1 MLFSLIFIL
10 LVLFLCH
17 ISVSLQYETRKSP
30 WRSTVLMGVPN
41 PIRAVKNLI
50 GLADWRNVNVGN
62 EERALFTRENL
73 APILDGVRET
83 IVLEEGDGAYNEK
96 VERTSLGLSSRV
108 ENSKENLMK
117 ERSELENELQYCLA
131 LEQRNAAQ
139 LGSFVDEKAQWDA
152 NTDEEKRV
160 LGRKSTLEQCIKAL
174 DELLAIM
181 EE

>member
-1 MLFSLIFIL
+1 
-10 LVLFLCH
+10 
-17 ISVSLQYETRKSP
+17 
-30 WRSTVLMGVPN
+30 
-41 PIRAVKNLI
+41 
-50 GLADWRNVNVGN
+50 
-62 EERALFTRENL
+62 
-73 APILDGVRET
+73 
-83 IVLEEGDGAYNEK
+83 
-96 VERTSLGLSSRV
+96 
-108 ENSKENLMK
+108 MK